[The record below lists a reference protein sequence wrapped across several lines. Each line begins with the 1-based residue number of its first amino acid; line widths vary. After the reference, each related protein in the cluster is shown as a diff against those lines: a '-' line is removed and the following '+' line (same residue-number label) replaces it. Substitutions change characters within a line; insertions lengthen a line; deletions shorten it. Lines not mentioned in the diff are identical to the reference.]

1 MKKKELRQIRK
12 LRATAE
18 MLKMAAAD
26 VPKRIL
32 AGWWGK
38 TDWKYQTGMYLRCE
52 VRKGILHV
60 AVFLADYLRMGSRK
74 AAFDLYINKEEGGKF
89 LTYQCE
95 TEKWFT
101 AKLDRLPWP
110 SYLLH
115 SEEKWISPK
124 DDELIKTY
132 LGSYCGGYEGLL
144 DYQLRVRSEELSR
157 KHERETDKWDRDL
170 MQTPEL
176 PKDWNRWVFKVGI
189 RENFIF
195 YRYVRKGAD
204 HGYCTWCEAEVPIR
218 KPRHNRTGRCPV
230 CRRRVVYKALGK
242 IRVTDARED
251 NLYLFQRCKDGVM
264 LRVFGAGIRY
274 RSGMVNLPE
283 RFCSE
288 KRRLIYDREGLLL
301 RRYYYGFYK
310 QKYNRWIEG
319 EEPKHYYDK
328 YYYYKRDES
337 GPVYGRTLP
346 DLSRHEL
353 RNTGLRE
360 YLSRQKEADPEN
372 YLSILEKRPELE
384 RIAKGGLA
392 CLAKEYLK
400 SSSKGDLFKKDE
412 TALTRMLGINSMELK
427 RLRANNGGFLFLEWL
442 QLEKRTGKILDDG
455 MISWF
460 CSEEIAPDDL
470 RFIRKNMSETQI
482 CHYIKRQMKENGMN
496 SSEILT
502 VWRDYLSMAERF
514 GMNVDDSIVYRTG
527 KLRQRHDELVER
539 MEDENMLKRAEELQT
554 EYPQT
559 GQILQE
565 LKEIYE
571 YADDVYSI
579 TVPSGITDIL
589 QEGRS
594 LHHCVGKGN
603 IYFDR
608 INRRES
614 YILFLRKAAEPQKPW
629 ITLEMEPDGTVRQKS
644 TTYNRQAEERPQ
656 IEAFLKKWQKEVVG
670 RLTGKEKKLAENSR
684 ELRKEELA
692 ELRKTQVII
701 RNGDFGGPLAAD
713 ILEADLM
720 EAA

>member
-1 MKKKELRQIRK
+1 MKKKELKQIRK
-12 LRATAE
+12 LRATTE

-26 VPKRIL
+26 VPKRISV
-32 AGWWGK
+32 GWWGK
-38 TDWKYQTGMYLRCE
+38 ADWQYQTGMYLRCE

-74 AAFDLYINKEEGGKF
+74 AAFDLYIDKAEGKF

-95 TEKWFT
+95 TEKWLT
-101 AKLDRLPWP
+101 AKLDMLPWP
-110 SYLLH
+110 SYLPH
-115 SEEKWISPK
+115 SEGKWINQK
-124 DDELIKTY
+124 DNELIKSY
-132 LGSYCGGYEGLL
+132 LGSCRGGYEGLL
-144 DYQLRVRSEELSR
+144 DYQLMVRSNELSR
-157 KHERETDKWDRDL
+157 KHERETDNRDRDL
-170 MQTPEL
+170 RQTPGL

-204 HGYCTWCEAEVPIR
+204 HGYCTWCESEVPIR
-218 KPRHNRTGRCPV
+218 KTRHNRTGRCPV
-230 CRRRVVYKALGK
+230 CRHRIVYKALGK
-242 IRVTDARED
+242 FHVVDTRVD

-264 LRVFGAGIRY
+264 LRVFWAGIRY

-283 RFCSE
+283 RFCFE
-288 KRRLIYDREGLLL
+288 KQRLIYDREGRLL
-301 RRYYYGFYK
+301 RRYYYGFYR

-319 EEPKHYYDK
+319 EEPSHYYGS
-328 YYYYKRDES
+328 YYYYIRDES
-337 GPVYGRTLP
+337 GPVYGRTMP

-353 RNTGLRE
+353 KNTGLRE
-360 YLSRQKEADPEN
+360 YLSRQKELDPEK

-392 CLAKEYLK
+392 CLAREYLK

-482 CHYIKRQMKENGMN
+482 CHYIKRQMRENGMN

-594 LHHCVGKGN
+594 LHHCVGKEN

-644 TTYNRQAEERPQ
+644 TAYSRQAEERPQ
-656 IEAFLKKWQKEVVG
+656 IEAFLKKWQKKVTG

-684 ELRKEELA
+684 ELRKKELA
-692 ELRKTQVII
+692 ELREKQVII
-701 RNGDFGGPLAAD
+701 RNGDFGGILAAD
-713 ILEADLM
+713 MLEDDLM